1 MASSVMS
8 FMSTRMR
15 PRGPPHRR
23 CSVSAARSWGSASTP
38 AWMRISPSRLRAVMP
53 HHCTS
58 VPSYHADEEA
68 MAIVRQIREL
78 IVGEV
83 AEVVAGADPGHAR
96 QVVGD
101 LDQRPGLGVVA
112 VRPDQPQRAR
122 LDGDVPVAAQPEAE
136 AD

>member
-15 PRGPPHRR
+15 PSGPPHRL

-38 AWMRISPSRLRAVMP
+38 AWMRISPSRFRAVMP

-58 VPSYHADEEA
+58 VPAHDADEEA
-68 MAIVRQIREL
+68 MAIVRQIGQL

-83 AEVVAGADPGHAR
+83 AEIVAGADAGRPR
-96 QVVGD
+96 KVVGH
-101 LDQRPGLGVVA
+101 LDQRAGLGVVS
-112 VRPDQPQRAR
+112 VLPD
-122 LDGDVPVAAQPEAE
+122 
-136 AD
+136 